1 MATLKKSKAAARAA
15 AAAEKDSSDNV
26 GALHPEIEPG
36 HQSVCPSL
44 QDEETTKE
52 NDTQEKA
59 KLNLVLS
66 RAVYIK
72 CVKKKRKRD
81 ATFRKCGETAAA
93 SSKCSISQFS
103 FLFLFQDL
111 SGNIGPTSVVTEL
124 ENVWNGNF
132 FFLFF
137 LSSLLILMYFI

>member
-1 MATLKKSKAAARAA
+1 MATLKKSKAAA
-15 AAAEKDSSDNV
+15 AEKNSSDLV

-52 NDTQEKA
+52 NDTQQKREDEFGIVA
-59 KLNLVLS
+59 RS
-66 RAVYIK
+66 VYIK

-81 ATFRKCGETAAA
+81 ATFGKCGETAAA
-93 SSKCSISQFS
+93 YSKCSISQFS

-132 FFLFF
+132 FFFSF
-137 LSSLLILMYFI
+137 SPPF

>member
-52 NDTQEKA
+52 NDTQEKSEDEFGIVA
-59 KLNLVLS
+59 RCIYKM
-66 RAVYIK
+66 RK
-72 CVKKKRKRD
+72 KEKKKRCD
-81 ATFRKCGETAAA
+81 FWKCGETAAA
-93 SSKCSISQFS
+93 YSKCSISQFS